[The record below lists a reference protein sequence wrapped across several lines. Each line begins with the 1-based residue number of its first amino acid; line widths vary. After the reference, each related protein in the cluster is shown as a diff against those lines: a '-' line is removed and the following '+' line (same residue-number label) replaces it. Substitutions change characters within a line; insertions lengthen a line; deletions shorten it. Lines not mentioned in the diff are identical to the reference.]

1 MSFLPDGSRVHKYSR
16 FASPETYLDTF
27 PCVTL
32 LQLISSSLC
41 ISKIYLSLVP
51 LKSHESLIHHVLR
64 RSRCQ
69 RSQAICRGDADP
81 LTLWTGPGPQR
92 WRTVDPDF
100 LKQNVQTTTQAER
113 IEREE
118 EEREAYEERKA
129 KSKAKAKAKAKASS
143 VRSNAH
149 NPVYL
154 GNAVLLALTG
164 AGLGYGAYRKHAAGQ
179 LSWELIGWCSGAV
192 GAFGAVDYFVSKWL
206 LQNKYPPK

>member
-1 MSFLPDGSRVHKYSR
+1 MSYAEAAAKGPKQSAEEVCLHRAPSVGGVYRDEAEST
-16 FASPETYLDTF
+16 A
-27 PCVTL
+27 
-32 LQLISSSLC
+32 
-41 ISKIYLSLVP
+41 SLVDVDSP
-51 LKSHESLIHHVLR
+51 HV
-64 RSRCQ
+64 
-69 RSQAICRGDADP
+69 QA
-81 LTLWTGPGPQR
+81 
-92 WRTVDPDF
+92 VDPDF